1 MTDEP
6 VILEHDGKPAYV
18 VVRYERWRDLL
29 AQVEEMDEVRAYDR
43 AKARTD
49 QETVPIAL
57 ADAILAG
64 QSPIRVWRE
73 HRGLTQEQL
82 ADAAG
87 IRRAYVAQLETGRR
101 RGSTAVLARIAGALR
116 VEIEDLI

>member
-1 MTDEP
+1 MTDKP
-6 VILEHDGKPAYV
+6 LILEHDGEPAYV
-18 VVRYERWRDLL
+18 VVRYDRWRDLL
-29 AQVEEMDEVRAYDR
+29 AQVEEADAVRAYDQ
-43 AKARTD
+43 AKDRVD
-49 QETVPIAL
+49 QEAVPMAI
-57 ADAILAG
+57 ADALLAG

-87 IRRAYVAQLETGRR
+87 IRRAYVAQLEAGRR
-101 RGSTAVLARIAGALR
+101 RGSTAVLARIADALG